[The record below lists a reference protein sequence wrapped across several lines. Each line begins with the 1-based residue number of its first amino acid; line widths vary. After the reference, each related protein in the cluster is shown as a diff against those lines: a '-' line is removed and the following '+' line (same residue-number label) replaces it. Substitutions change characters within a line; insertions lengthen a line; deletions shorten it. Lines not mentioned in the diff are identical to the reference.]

1 MNVRRL
7 RSLPFIHIHTHT
19 IWCLSWSVL
28 IQTHPK
34 QQVEGK
40 HHEFHAH
47 LASWQRSHSCSQL
60 QVVTPY
66 TGNHEQRAGE
76 KDTSAHDSQWTLLGA
91 RITCARKYCP
101 SPLHCLHSVRQ
112 IDLFIYLFLSQFLQ
126 EHVVYIARFTLRHG
140 LFEYLPLIK
149 KRWSY
154 YALLKTAAH
163 QLSSLHQRQ
172 KPFRWR
178 HLPVSV
184 CFDNNGGIVN

>member
-1 MNVRRL
+1 MYVACVL
-7 RSLPFIHIHTHT
+7 SLLYIYTHTHT

-60 QVVTPY
+60 QVVTPGI
-66 TGNHEQRAGE
+66 TSKEQAKKTRAHTTVSE
-76 KDTSAHDSQWTLLGA
+76 RSSAPVSHVRASIVRPRCTVC
-91 RITCARKYCP
+91 TVCAR
-101 SPLHCLHSVRQ
+101 
-112 IDLFIYLFLSQFLQ
+112 FIYLFLSQFLQ

-149 KRWSY
+149 QRWSY

-163 QLSSLHQRQ
+163 QLSSLQQRQ

-184 CFDNNGGIVN
+184 CFDNSGGVVN